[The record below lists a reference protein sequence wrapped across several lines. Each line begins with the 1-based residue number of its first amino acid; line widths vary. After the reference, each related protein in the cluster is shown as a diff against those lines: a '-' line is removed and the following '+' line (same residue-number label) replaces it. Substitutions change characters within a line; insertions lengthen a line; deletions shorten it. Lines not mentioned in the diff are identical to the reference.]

1 MKGFIKRYYG
11 EDTVNGK
18 GLETMLEAYRKEVI
32 NEIERKNECEIDV
45 ESCAIIYR
53 SDVDEFD
60 SRYVSGLLWGLDMSW
75 IG

>member
-11 EDTVNGK
+11 ENTVNGK
-18 GLETMLEAYRKEVI
+18 GLEAMLEAYRKEVI
-32 NEIERKNECEIDV
+32 NEIERNNECEIDV
-45 ESCAIIYR
+45 ESCAIVFS

>member
-11 EDTVNGK
+11 ESTVNGK
-18 GLETMLEAYRKEVI
+18 GLEAMLEAYRKEVI

-45 ESCAIIYR
+45 ESCAIIYS
-53 SDVDEFD
+53 SDADEFNP
-60 SRYVSGLLWGLDMSW
+60 RYVSGLLWGLDMSW

>member
-18 GLETMLEAYRKEVI
+18 GLESMLEAYRKEVI
-32 NEIERKNECEIDV
+32 NEIERKNECKIDV
-45 ESCAIIYR
+45 ESCAIVYS
-53 SDVDEFD
+53 SDHDEFD
-60 SRYVSGLLWGLDMSW
+60 SGYVSNLLWGLDMSW